1 MAAADVRQPDGGLAK
16 TKRSGEA
23 GTTGSGLRLGPA
35 SGLVAADYTG
45 LELRLRLGEQDF
57 FEEAEAALGAL
68 PEGFPSMWPDVA
80 ALADAD
86 RRWFLRAVHLLKLND
101 EAAPA
106 SFSRTGALSRLTR
119 WAGTRATEPV
129 AADGSFE
136 REVLTVSGWAGA
148 VLGHLASGPSP
159 EDRARL
165 RALYDPPEAAGSEA
179 GGEAAGG
186 LAGLG
191 EAVERI
197 VAERAALWDPP
208 SGGGQPEDLQRLREA
223 AARAESLV
231 ADVFSPYVRARF
243 DSPLNEE
250 FHYAD
255 HVRGSM
261 ERSQDQDAQV
271 AYLYGELRAEGWRGE
286 ADELLAGLRDL
297 LESGRLPAG
306 QVARLIKRT
315 PSHDLP
321 DTWRKTSTFYDLDRG
336 SPVAEVHLPADTAPA
351 MPRDE
356 WRWRSAGLLIH
367 ELLHRL
373 AHPVFVERARAVTRP
388 LVLTEGC
395 AELLT
400 GQALAAAYGADPAVQ
415 WEPAPAGD
423 AGEPPARPAAQG
435 PAAEILEIAGSD
447 NFRAAYFLGETRLI
461 GLD

>member
-1 MAAADVRQPDGGLAK
+1 MAVADVRQKDGGLAK
-16 TKRSGEA
+16 TKRSGDA
-23 GTTGSGLRLGPA
+23 DATGSRLRLGPA
-35 SGLVAADYTG
+35 SELVVADYTG

-86 RRWFLRAVHLLKLND
+86 RRWFLRAVHLLTLND

-119 WAGTRATEPV
+119 WAGARATEPT

-136 REVLTVSGWAGA
+136 REVLTVSGWTGA
-148 VLGHLASGPSP
+148 VLGHLAAGPSP

-165 RALYDPPEAAGSEA
+165 RAVYDPQ
-179 GGEAAGG
+179 EAAGG
-186 LAGLG
+186 ENGGLAGIG
-191 EAVERI
+191 EAVARI
-197 VAERAALWDPP
+197 VAGRTALWDPP
-208 SGGGQPEDLQRLREA
+208 SGGGQPEDLQRLSEA
-223 AARAESLV
+223 AARVESIV

-261 ERSQDQDAQV
+261 ERPQDRDAQV
-271 AYLYGELRAEGWRGE
+271 AYLYGELRAEGWRGD
-286 ADELLAGLRDL
+286 ADEVLAGLRDL
-297 LESGRLPAG
+297 LESGRAPAG

-336 SPVAEVHLPADTAPA
+336 SPVAEAHLPADTAPA
-351 MPRDE
+351 MPRGE
-356 WRWRSAGLLIH
+356 WRWRLVGLLIH

-400 GQALAAAYGADPAVQ
+400 AEALAAAYGADPAVRR
-415 WEPAPAGD
+415 ELAGD
-423 AGEPPARPAAQG
+423 AGEPPARPATPG
-435 PAAEILEIAGSD
+435 PAAEIREIAGPD
-447 NFRAAYFLGETRLI
+447 NFRAAYFLGETHLI